1 MKLFTFPIRLGI
13 KALVLPIR
21 LLFATTWL
29 TFRAGLKAGALPVRG
44 GVFAG
49 RKLGAKSL
57 VLLAVGVAVGI
68 VIGREIGIRSVGCGH
83 DHGHDDDH
91 GHVDGHGHDDVLPG
105 QSEPT
110 QDVTD
115 V

>member
-13 KALVLPIR
+13 KALVMPIR

-57 VLLAVGVAVGI
+57 VLLAVGIAIGI
-68 VIGREIGIRSVGCGH
+68 VIGREIGIRSVGCDHDH
-83 DHGHDDDH
+83 DHGHHDDH
-91 GHVDGHGHDDVLPG
+91 GHADELPG

>member
-1 MKLFTFPIRLGI
+1 MKLLTFPARF
-13 KALVLPIR
+13 
-21 LLFATTWL
+21 LFSTTWF

-57 VLLAVGVAVGI
+57 VLLAVGIAIGI
-68 VIGREIGIRSVGCGH
+68 VIGREIGIRSVGCEH
-83 DHGHDDDH
+83 DHDHEHEHEHDDDH
-91 GHVDGHGHDDVLPG
+91 GHVDEFSQLFE
-105 QSEPT
+105 QT